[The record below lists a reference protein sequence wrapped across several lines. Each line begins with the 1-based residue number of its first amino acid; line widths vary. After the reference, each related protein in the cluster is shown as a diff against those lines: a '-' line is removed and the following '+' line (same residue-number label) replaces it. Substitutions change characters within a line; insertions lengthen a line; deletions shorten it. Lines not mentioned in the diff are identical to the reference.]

1 MMNPIMYPQF
11 LTCPIFFFFLKK
23 VLFSYSLFWL
33 YHMTCG
39 ILVSHLLW
47 LRLSILCWREVVRVG
62 ILVLFQ
68 IFSRKVFSIYHWILY
83 WLWVC
88 HKSIL
93 LCWDM
98 FFLYSLLQGFIIMN
112 GGWFLSNTFSASIE
126 MVMLVLSFFFCW
138 CGVSCWFQYTEPLSW
153 PWNEFNL
160 SHGVWPF
167 LCVFGF
173 CLLVWEFLCLYSSK
187 LLAYNFL
194 GSVFVWFW
202 YQDDGFID
210 VFGSVPSSSVFWKS
224 LRRIGVSFFCMF
236 VEFPSEV
243 IWFWTFVCFYY
254 YRFGFI
260 SSDWSVQVICFFL
273 VQFWWTV
280 CF

>member
-1 MMNPIMYPQF
+1 MMNPIMYLQF
-11 LTCPIFFFFLKK
+11 LTCPIFFFFFLKK

-68 IFSRKVFSIYHWILY
+68 IFSRKVFSFYHWILY

-93 LCWDM
+93 LCWNM
-98 FFLYSLLQGFIIMN
+98 FFLYSILQGFSSWMDVDFYQILFLHLLRWSC
-112 GGWFLSNTFSASIE
+112 WFCPL
-126 MVMLVLSFFFCW
+126 FCW
-138 CGVSCWFQYTEPLSW
+138 CGISRWFQYTEPLSW

-167 LCVFGF
+167 
-173 CLLVWEFLCLYSSK
+173 
-187 LLAYNFL
+187 
-194 GSVFVWFW
+194 
-202 YQDDGFID
+202 
-210 VFGSVPSSSVFWKS
+210 
-224 LRRIGVSFFCMF
+224 
-236 VEFPSEV
+236 
-243 IWFWTFVCFYY
+243 
-254 YRFGFI
+254 
-260 SSDWSVQVICFFL
+260 
-273 VQFWWTV
+273 
-280 CF
+280 